1 MNKDNIRQTIKKFAS
16 MLTTVG
22 VLTTA
27 PAAYSQSVQ
36 CIDPELS
43 IQKLASY
50 PTNREAK
57 RKLTSN
63 EKAAFSE
70 LYRRLSAEFAQI
82 FQTQIFQEFPEVLQL
97 FSSVLAD
104 IAVNDDL
111 KGLIQANE
119 LTEIRNDIQQS
130 MEQIAMLDKV
140 LQTLEKLT
148 GEQDTHQIHAMIGK
162 IIAAEQQTL
171 LSANQFYATM
181 YHHELAK
188 IAQTRQEAT
197 FTFDETHSRDDIRRA
212 LFGDA

>member
-16 MLTTVG
+16 TLTTVG
-22 VLTTA
+22 VLATA

-50 PTNREAK
+50 PTNRAAK

-82 FQTQIFQEFPEVLQL
+82 FQEFPEILQL
-97 FSSVLAD
+97 LSSVLAD
-104 IAVNDDL
+104 IAANDDL

-130 MEQIAMLDKV
+130 MEQIAMLDK
-140 LQTLEKLT
+140 LLKTLEKLT

-188 IAQTRQEAT
+188 IAQTRQEAA